1 MKIYQDFKSILT
13 GSLLPDAS
21 ARRPYLGRRWC
32 TAGLAALIV
41 AAGVSVCRGQAPS
54 FVEFDSFDNA
64 SQVTPFAFNDS
75 NGVSAATNEWDSVD
89 SQGIPTSGSMK
100 VVIGYSKTAQG
111 CIYQYNLPSAT
122 NLSAYTALEFD
133 VKVDPSTPLDGNG
146 NATALQ
152 PGVATSGSGYNAI
165 YMTLKAVTTNNGWQ
179 HIIVPA
185 SMIGGA
191 NWNELTGM
199 FFQIADYNETS
210 NVTAVMWFDN
220 IRFTSTTPGLLFP
233 NYTNANLQFN
243 DSNFPASIY
252 GNNNVGTWFGNGATV
267 TWSTN
272 DSHGYT
278 NSGSIYVSA
287 TFESGNNVILG
298 IPFDTNYASEFGA
311 TDTNSVINA
320 YNFTNIELD
329 VLWDSS
335 NSTIGIDAFN
345 AAGDIGGF
353 PIGIIDNPNTGQLE
367 ICGSPTT
374 FIPDAASNSWQHISC
389 PIIPADLAPAAEQ
402 TIGLYFKKYYNGS
415 AGTGTVAFWVD
426 NVTFDGGVIPKPTA
440 QYPSLSLAPTVPGVQ
455 IQFTGGTSGNAEY
468 DREHLATSVGTYS
481 FVGAPSPVTYS
492 VTYAS
497 IPPTLPP
504 ATYACVDFDPTE
516 GTTAEE
522 DWDDP
527 TLFRI
532 QIVRSTNVSG
542 FGSSVG
548 SLVTLQCKTNSA
560 DANGDL
566 YDASDPTWT
575 NASNP
580 EGTWTFTISGN
591 TNIQIT
597 APDNETKNLPFPL
610 SLTSAEVA
618 DASLFGTG
626 SMYVYFGAQ
635 CNGSA
640 GQGSRYVI
648 SACSISG
655 GGLTGF
661 TENFAAEAAAGD
673 PGPQG
678 TLAAPAGTG
687 TTWTPVIAGAGANAI
702 TWYVAGDTSET
713 YNTVQGGVTGTLSKS
728 IYLLG
733 PSSTP
738 FTLNWTDNVAPGF
751 AVMTNTVLT
760 EGDFGS
766 NGDLTASAYLD
777 ANHFSVDVTTNDLPP
792 AGVNWFVELEQ

>member
-1 MKIYQDFKSILT
+1 MKIYQHLK
-13 GSLLPDAS
+13 SLLTTS
-21 ARRPYLGRRWC
+21 LLNHWSG
-32 TAGLAALIV
+32 AGLSSLIL
-41 AAGVSVCRGQAPS
+41 AAGASICQAQSPS

-100 VVIGYSKTAQG
+100 VVIGYSKSAQG

-133 VKVDPSTPLDGNG
+133 VKVDPSTPLDDNG

-152 PGVATSGSGYNAI
+152 PGVATSSSGYNAI

-179 HIIVPA
+179 HVIVPA

-191 NWNELTGM
+191 NWNKLTGM
-199 FFQIADYNETS
+199 FFQIADYNETT
-210 NVTAVMWFDN
+210 NVTATMWFDN

-233 NYTNANLQFN
+233 NFTNTTLQFD
-243 DSNFPASIY
+243 DSNSVASIY
-252 GNNNVGTWFGNGATV
+252 GDQNESWYGNGSMV

-278 NSGSIYVSA
+278 NSGSMHVVA
-287 TFESGNNVILG
+287 TFETGNNIILG
-298 IPFDTNYASEFGA
+298 IPFDTNYSAEYGG
-311 TDTNSVINA
+311 TDTNTVINA
-320 YNFTNIELD
+320 YNYTNIELD
-329 VLWDSS
+329 VLWDTN

-353 PIGIIDNPNTGQLE
+353 PIGVLTDPNTGQYE

-374 FIPDAASNSWQHISC
+374 FVPDAASNSWQHISC
-389 PIIPADLAPAAEQ
+389 PIVPADLNPAAEQ
-402 TIGLYFKKYYNGS
+402 TIGLWFKKYYNGS

-440 QYPSLSLAPTVPGVQ
+440 QYPTLSINPVVPGIQ
-455 IQFTGGTSGNAEY
+455 YQFTGGTSGNSEY
-468 DREHLATSVGTYS
+468 DREHLSTAAGTYS

-492 VTYAS
+492 VTYGT
-497 IPPTLPP
+497 IPATLPP
-504 ATYACVDFDPTE
+504 TTYACIDFDPSE

-532 QIVRSTNVSG
+532 SIVRSTNVSG

-548 SLVTLQCKTNSA
+548 SLVVLECKTNTA
-560 DANGDL
+560 DGNGDL
-566 YDASDPTWT
+566 YDASNPSWT

-580 EGTWTFTISGN
+580 EGTWTFAISGN
-591 TNIQIT
+591 TNILIT

-618 DASLFGTG
+618 DPSLFGTG
-626 SMYVYFGAQ
+626 TMFVYFGAQ
-635 CNGSA
+635 CNGA
-640 GQGSRYVI
+640 GGEGSRYVI

-678 TLAAPAGTG
+678 TVATPGGTG
-687 TTWTPVIAGAGANAI
+687 STWAPKIAGSGANAI
-702 TWYVAGDTSET
+702 SWYVAGDTSET
-713 YNTVQGGVTGTLSKS
+713 YNIVQQGASGTLSRS

-733 PSSTP
+733 PSAP
-738 FTLNWTDNVAPGF
+738 FTLNWTDNVAAGF
-751 AVMTNTVLT
+751 VVMTNTVLT

-766 NGDLTASAYLD
+766 NADLTASAYLD
-777 ANHFSVDVTTNDLPP
+777 ANHFSVDVSTNDLPP
-792 AGVNWFVELEQ
+792 PGVNWFVELEQ